1 MSKLEVA
8 KLRHGHAMDMNE
20 RVLAVL
26 EDTSDQEFK
35 GDPIV
40 LLTVNGGGE
49 GEPDLGVLF
58 HQEGQTYKTKD
69 CVSLEASQ
77 VEQLIPV
84 LQKWLD
90 EGRKP

>member
-26 EDTSDQEFK
+26 EDTSDQEF
-35 GDPIV
+35 
-40 LLTVNGGGE
+40 NGGGE
-49 GEPDLGVLF
+49 GEPVLGVLF